1 MPGQPARQGGWGRC
15 REDAAAVA
23 AVAAVAA
30 AGPRGTGPCSPRCC
44 SSTAA
49 AAAVGGFVVG
59 SSRRSL
65 RRRGRGWRR
74 RRSREA
80 TAPARPSGGRGP
92 WGRWPPR
99 CGRSDQQRQRRTR
112 CTVDR
117 LRKKH
122 EIIANRYSQV
132 NFPSLPV
139 APAPFPPCENVAMG
153 FPCDSLLLWCALL
166 PPAPVP
172 AFPCPPPPP
181 PPPPPH
187 LPGCMKH
194 AHPQHEQHSLTS
206 SPSPSSPANMASPS
220 SSSQQS
226 TRLSLEARAEEES
239 PLPSPRLPP
248 LP

>member
-23 AVAAVAA
+23 VVAAVAA

-44 SSTAA
+44 SSTAAA

-80 TAPARPSGGRGP
+80 TAPARPSSGRGP

-99 CGRSDQQRQRRTR
+99 CVRSDQPPPRRTR

-117 LRKKH
+117 LRKKTRNH
-122 EIIANRYSQV
+122 SKQV
-132 NFPSLPV
+132 QSSKFPLLTRGSSAVSSLRECGHGV
-139 APAPFPPCENVAMG
+139 
-153 FPCDSLLLWCALL
+153 SL
-166 PPAPVP
+166 
-172 AFPCPPPPP
+172 
-181 PPPPPH
+181 
-187 LPGCMKH
+187 
-194 AHPQHEQHSLTS
+194 
-206 SPSPSSPANMASPS
+206 
-220 SSSQQS
+220 
-226 TRLSLEARAEEES
+226 
-239 PLPSPRLPP
+239 
-248 LP
+248 